1 MKLKNIFII
10 SGPSGA
16 GEDSV
21 IDRLSSVMD
30 VNRVITTT
38 TRQPRKG
45 ESQGDPYYFISKEEF
60 QEKVNKGEMAE
71 WAQEYNDNYYG
82 VTNEELQRVNNLD
95 GVGIWKVEYKG
106 VMTVKKKFPE
116 VVAILLMAESLEE
129 LERRIRERDDVT
141 EEYIKE
147 RMAYTREWLKH
158 LDIYDYKVLNE
169 RGRLDRAVE
178 EVKKIIQKHIDNAK
192 HSS

>member
-10 SGPSGA
+10 SGPSGV

-21 IDRLSSVMD
+21 IEKLSLVMNI
-30 VNRVITTT
+30 NRVITTT

-45 ESQGDPYYFISKEEF
+45 ESQGNPYYFISKKEF
-60 QEKVNKGEMAE
+60 QQKVDNDEMAE

-82 VTNEELQRVNNLD
+82 VTKEELQRVNNLD
-95 GVGIWKVEYKG
+95 GIGIWKIEYKG
-106 VMTVKKKFPE
+106 VITVKNKFPE

-129 LERRIRERDDVT
+129 LERRIRNRENVT
-141 EEYIKE
+141 EEYIQE
-147 RMAYTREWLKH
+147 RMEYTKEWMKH
-158 LDIYDYKVLNE
+158 IDIYDYKVVNR
-169 RGRLDRAVE
+169 RGKLDKAVE
-178 EVKKIIQKHIDNAK
+178 EVENIIQQYTNNAK